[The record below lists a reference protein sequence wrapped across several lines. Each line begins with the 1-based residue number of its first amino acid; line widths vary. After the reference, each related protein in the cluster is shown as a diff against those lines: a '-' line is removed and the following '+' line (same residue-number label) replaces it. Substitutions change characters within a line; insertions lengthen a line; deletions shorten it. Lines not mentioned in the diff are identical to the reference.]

1 MEYVIVGLLGVVIV
15 LLLVLVLRKN
25 NNNNNEMTERLGHF
39 EANINKEIGEF
50 KFGFSKVLTHDFELL
65 NERIE
70 KKLTLIN
77 DRVNERLDQN
87 FEKSNKTFMNV
98 LER

>member
-1 MEYVIVGLLGVVIV
+1 MYGICNC
-15 LLLVLVLRKN
+15 RATWSSYSTFTSANFKKN

-50 KFGFSKVLTHDFELL
+50 KFGFSKVLTQDFELL

-70 KKLTLIN
+70 KN
-77 DRVNERLDQN
+77 
-87 FEKSNKTFMNV
+87 
-98 LER
+98 